1 MLLCYAVLEQYNVL
15 RDKLSGQEKV
25 SLMFDLINSFSKI
38 KDSSEA
44 ALFLQ
49 DLLTANEIKNLC
61 LRLRIA
67 RLLLSGNT
75 QREVCQ
81 LTHSSLATVNKVNIW
96 LNQGGEGFKRII
108 SKLPIKYK
116 MPQKLPPVP
125 IEFNL
130 PGALLTLVQYT
141 MASKQDKLAEK
152 FLETTESKNKS
163 DRSLRKIY
171 SEYYKKKTK
180 R

>member
-1 MLLCYAVLEQYNVL
+1 MF
-15 RDKLSGQEKV
+15 RDKLKGEEKV
-25 SLMFDLINSFSKI
+25 SLIFDLINAFSKI
-38 KDSSEA
+38 KDSHEA

-49 DLLTANEIKNLC
+49 DLLTANEIRNLS

-67 RLLLSGNT
+67 KFLISDKT

-116 MPQKLPPVP
+116 MPGKLPPVP

-141 MASKQDKLAEK
+141 MASEQDKVTK
-152 FLETTESKNKS
+152 NFLETTESKNKS

-171 SEYYKKKTK
+171 SEYYKKKAK